1 MKKISLKSTLSA
13 LILLFTIA
21 GCEEII
27 EEPEIEEEKSV
38 QELVDQYFTQ
48 EQQDMANTAKE
59 ASYLTDDE
67 RDVIFFCN
75 LARLDGKAFCD
86 ALLDIRDSDNSYEKS
101 LVETLDTTKDV
112 PMLYPNEQLCKA
124 SAAHAEDIGPKGLVQ
139 HASSDGTKTFD
150 RVRQYYNSGT
160 MAENIAAGN
169 GKALAIVRQLLVDQ
183 GIESL
188 GHRKN
193 ILSAKYNRIG
203 VAIRPHSTYKYCCVQ
218 DFSDNA
224 GD

>member
-1 MKKISLKSTLSA
+1 MKKVPIKKILSA
-13 LILLFTIA
+13 LFLLFTMA

-59 ASYLTDDE
+59 VSYLTDDE

-183 GIESL
+183 GVESL

-218 DFSDNA
+218 DFSDDT
-224 GD
+224 GE